1 MILAVSNALISTE
14 ATELDTECEV
24 LWVRINLVRAKS
36 LYIGALYGLPDTDS
50 DYLEQLDTSLSRLT
64 HKKTVIYG

>member
-36 LYIGALYGLPDTDS
+36 LYIGALYRLPDTDS

-64 HKKTVIYG
+64 HKKTVLYG